1 MISLLLGGL
10 STLISTLGPVV
21 TKVASSLLTKLPEIV
36 EVALKV
42 SKVIS
47 SVVQS
52 VAEIQG
58 LSPHGEDVEELG
70 FKAMQEGTRAKM
82 ENESMD
88 DYLNYLRNEV
98 SVDKKKFQALSDE
111 DKLKCNV
118 MGTGMLSQSISEKSG
133 LEISGDFLL
142 DMHKMKMSGEQ
153 LSKYIDAFSEKGV
166 DSLDELPQYLR
177 GELNDRE
184 SAKIEAIIKSIEKTS
199 NPSLS
204 DGEVLLRMD
213 DMKQAVEEK
222 L

>member
-82 ENESMD
+82 EDESME

-98 SVDKKKFQALSDE
+98 SVDKTKFQALSEE

-142 DMHKMKMSGEQ
+142 DMQKMKMSGEQ
-153 LSKYIDAFSEKGV
+153 LSKYIETFSEKGV
-166 DSLDELPQYLR
+166 DSLDELTQYLR

-184 SAKIEAIIKSIEKTS
+184 SAKIEAIIKTVEKTS

-204 DGEVLLRMD
+204 DGDVLLKMD
-213 DMKQAVEEK
+213 DMKQAIEE
-222 L
+222 

>member
-82 ENESMD
+82 EDESME

-98 SVDKKKFQALSDE
+98 SVDKTKFQALSEE

-142 DMHKMKMSGEQ
+142 DMQKMKMSGEQ
-153 LSKYIDAFSEKGV
+153 LSKYIETFSEKGV
-166 DSLDELPQYLR
+166 DSLDELTQYLR
-177 GELNDRE
+177 GELNDKE

-213 DMKQAVEEK
+213 AMKEAIEE
-222 L
+222 

>member
-82 ENESMD
+82 EDESME
-88 DYLNYLRNEV
+88 DYLNYLRNEI
-98 SVDKKKFQALSDE
+98 SVDKTKFQALSEE

-142 DMHKMKMSGEQ
+142 DMQKMKMSGEQ
-153 LSKYIDAFSEKGV
+153 LSKYIETFSENGV
-166 DSLDELPQYLR
+166 DSLDELTQYLR

-213 DMKQAVEEK
+213 AMKEAIEE
-222 L
+222 

>member
-82 ENESMD
+82 EDESME

-98 SVDKKKFQALSDE
+98 SVDKTKFQALSEE

-142 DMHKMKMSGEQ
+142 DMQKMKMSGEQ
-153 LSKYIDAFSEKGV
+153 LSKYIETFSEKGV
-166 DSLDELPQYLR
+166 DSLDELTQYLR

-213 DMKQAVEEK
+213 AMKEAIEE
-222 L
+222 

>member
-52 VAEIQG
+52 VAEILG

-82 ENESMD
+82 EDESME

-98 SVDKKKFQALSDE
+98 SVDKTKFQALSEE

-142 DMHKMKMSGEQ
+142 DMQKMKMSGEQ
-153 LSKYIDAFSEKGV
+153 LSKYIETFSEKGV
-166 DSLDELPQYLR
+166 DSLDELTQYLR

-213 DMKQAVEEK
+213 AMKEAIEE
-222 L
+222 

>member
-82 ENESMD
+82 EDESIE

-98 SVDKKKFQALSDE
+98 SVDKTKFQALSEE

-142 DMHKMKMSGEQ
+142 DMQKMKMSGEQ
-153 LSKYIDAFSEKGV
+153 LSKYIETFSEKGV
-166 DSLDELPQYLR
+166 DSLDELTQYLR

-213 DMKQAVEEK
+213 AMKEAIEE
-222 L
+222 

>member
-21 TKVASSLLTKLPEIV
+21 TKVATSLLTKLPEIV

-42 SKVIS
+42 SKVI
-47 SVVQS
+47 
-52 VAEIQG
+52 
-58 LSPHGEDVEELG
+58 EELG
-70 FKAMQEGTRAKM
+70 FKARQEGTRAKM

-118 MGTGMLSQSISEKSG
+118 MGTGMLSQSISEKSD

>member
-70 FKAMQEGTRAKM
+70 FKAMLEGTRAKM
-82 ENESMD
+82 EDESME

-98 SVDKKKFQALSDE
+98 SVDKTKFQALSEE

-142 DMHKMKMSGEQ
+142 DMQKMKMSGEQ
-153 LSKYIDAFSEKGV
+153 LSKYIETFSENGV
-166 DSLDELPQYLR
+166 DSLDELTQYLR

-213 DMKQAVEEK
+213 AMKEAIEE
-222 L
+222 

>member
-10 STLISTLGPVV
+10 STSVTSLGPVV

-42 SKVIS
+42 IRVIS
-47 SVVQS
+47 AVVQS

-82 ENESMD
+82 EDESME

-98 SVDKKKFQALSDE
+98 SVDKTKFQALSEE

-118 MGTGMLSQSISEKSG
+118 MGTGMLSQSISEKSD

-153 LSKYIDAFSEKGV
+153 LSKYIDAFCEKGV
-166 DSLDELPQYLR
+166 DSLDELTQYLR
-177 GELNDRE
+177 GELNDKE
-184 SAKIEAIIKSIEKTS
+184 STKIEAIIKTVEKAS

-204 DGEVLLRMD
+204 DGEVLLKMD
-213 DMKQAVEEK
+213 DMKQAIEEK

>member
-82 ENESMD
+82 EDESME

-98 SVDKKKFQALSDE
+98 SVDKTKFQALSEE

-142 DMHKMKMSGEQ
+142 DMQKMKMSCEQ
-153 LSKYIDAFSEKGV
+153 LSKYIETFSEKGV
-166 DSLDELPQYLR
+166 DSLDELTQYLR

-204 DGEVLLRMD
+204 DGEALLKMD
-213 DMKQAVEEK
+213 AMKEAIEE
-222 L
+222 

>member
-82 ENESMD
+82 EDESME

-98 SVDKKKFQALSDE
+98 SVDKTKFQALSEE

-142 DMHKMKMSGEQ
+142 DMQKMKMSGEQ
-153 LSKYIDAFSEKGV
+153 LSKYIETFSENGV
-166 DSLDELPQYLR
+166 DSLDELTQYLR

-213 DMKQAVEEK
+213 AMKEAIEE
-222 L
+222 

>member
-82 ENESMD
+82 EDESME

-98 SVDKKKFQALSDE
+98 SVDKTKFQALSEE

-142 DMHKMKMSGEQ
+142 DMQKMKMSGEQ
-153 LSKYIDAFSEKGV
+153 LSKYIETFSEKGV
-166 DSLDELPQYLR
+166 DSLDELTQYLR

-204 DGEVLLRMD
+204 DGEVLLKMD
-213 DMKQAVEEK
+213 AMKEAIEE
-222 L
+222 

>member
-1 MISLLLGGL
+1 MISLLLGCL

-70 FKAMQEGTRAKM
+70 FKAMQEGTRTKM
-82 ENESMD
+82 EDESME

-98 SVDKKKFQALSDE
+98 SVDKTKFQALSEE

-142 DMHKMKMSGEQ
+142 DMQKMKMSGEQ
-153 LSKYIDAFSEKGV
+153 LSKYIETFSEKGV
-166 DSLDELPQYLR
+166 DSLDELTQYLR

-204 DGEVLLRMD
+204 DGEVLLKMD
-213 DMKQAVEEK
+213 AMKEAIEE
-222 L
+222 

>member
-82 ENESMD
+82 EDESIE

-98 SVDKKKFQALSDE
+98 SVDKTKFQALSEE

-142 DMHKMKMSGEQ
+142 DMQKMKMSGEQ
-153 LSKYIDAFSEKGV
+153 LSKYIETFSEKGI
-166 DSLDELPQYLR
+166 DSLDELTQYLR

-213 DMKQAVEEK
+213 AMKEAIEE
-222 L
+222 

>member
-82 ENESMD
+82 EDESME

-98 SVDKKKFQALSDE
+98 SVDKTKFQALSEE

-142 DMHKMKMSGEQ
+142 DMQKMKMSGEQ
-153 LSKYIDAFSEKGV
+153 LSKYIETFSEKGV
-166 DSLDELPQYLR
+166 DSLDELTQYLH

-213 DMKQAVEEK
+213 AMKEAIEE
-222 L
+222 

>member
-82 ENESMD
+82 EDESMI

-98 SVDKKKFQALSDE
+98 SVDKTKFQALSEE

-142 DMHKMKMSGEQ
+142 DMQKMKMSGEQ
-153 LSKYIDAFSEKGV
+153 LSKYIETFSEKGV
-166 DSLDELPQYLR
+166 DSLDELTQYLR

-184 SAKIEAIIKSIEKTS
+184 SAKIEAIIKTVEKTS

-204 DGEVLLRMD
+204 DGDVLLKMD
-213 DMKQAVEEK
+213 DMKQAIEE
-222 L
+222 

>member
-82 ENESMD
+82 EDESME

-98 SVDKKKFQALSDE
+98 SVDKTKFQALSEE

-118 MGTGMLSQSISEKSG
+118 MGTGMLSQSISEKSD

-166 DSLDELPQYLR
+166 DSLDELTQYLR
-177 GELNDRE
+177 GELNDKE

-213 DMKQAVEEK
+213 AMKEAIEE
-222 L
+222 

>member
-1 MISLLLGGL
+1 M
-10 STLISTLGPVV
+10 
-21 TKVASSLLTKLPEIV
+21 
-36 EVALKV
+36 
-42 SKVIS
+42 
-47 SVVQS
+47 
-52 VAEIQG
+52 
-58 LSPHGEDVEELG
+58 DVHLLG

-82 ENESMD
+82 EDESIE

-98 SVDKKKFQALSDE
+98 SVDKTKFQALSEE

-142 DMHKMKMSGEQ
+142 DMQKMKMSGEQ
-153 LSKYIDAFSEKGV
+153 LSKYIETFSEKGI
-166 DSLDELPQYLR
+166 DSLDELTQYLR

-213 DMKQAVEEK
+213 AMKEAIEE
-222 L
+222 

>member
-10 STLISTLGPVV
+10 STLISTLGTVV
-21 TKVASSLLTKLPEIV
+21 TKVATSLLTKLPEIV

-70 FKAMQEGTRAKM
+70 FKARQGTRAKM

-118 MGTGMLSQSISEKSG
+118 VGTGMLSQSISEKSD

-166 DSLDELPQYLR
+166 DSLDELTQYLR
-177 GELNDRE
+177 GELNDKE
-184 SAKIEAIIKSIEKTS
+184 SAKIEAIIKTVEKAS

-204 DGEVLLRMD
+204 DGEVLLKMD
-213 DMKQAVEEK
+213 DMKQAIEEK

>member
-42 SKVIS
+42 SRVIS

-82 ENESMD
+82 EDESME

-98 SVDKKKFQALSDE
+98 SVDKTKFQALSEE

-118 MGTGMLSQSISEKSG
+118 MGTGMLSQSISEKSD

-153 LSKYIDAFSEKGV
+153 LSKYIDAFSERGV
-166 DSLDELPQYLR
+166 DSLDELTQYLR

-213 DMKQAVEEK
+213 AMKEAIEK
-222 L
+222 

>member
-82 ENESMD
+82 EDESME

-98 SVDKKKFQALSDE
+98 SADKTKFQALSEE

-142 DMHKMKMSGEQ
+142 DMQKMKMSGEQ
-153 LSKYIDAFSEKGV
+153 LSKYIETFSEKGV
-166 DSLDELPQYLR
+166 DSLDELTQYLR

-213 DMKQAVEEK
+213 AMKEAIEE
-222 L
+222 